1 MPNNHF
7 PTIAPMQREQYLE
20 LEKKV
25 AGNNAM
31 VSQTTTDV
39 QAGFQLGVQ
48 HVLQILRNGF
58 VSGR

>member
-1 MPNNHF
+1 MDKIVSG
-7 PTIAPMQREQYLE
+7 IAPLQWEQYIAI
-20 LEKKV
+20 EKKV
-25 AGNNAM
+25 AGNNAL

-48 HVLQILRNGF
+48 HVLAVLRNGY